1 MVSTTAGR
9 AAPSLRHTT
18 TIPRPSGGSRMA
30 VTRSALV
37 GMLISV
43 VLASPMAAQTGTGI
57 ISGHVVD
64 SASKQPLAAVS
75 IRVAGTTTGVL
86 SQGDGSY
93 VLRGVQPGT
102 VQLRATRI
110 GFAAQSSPV
119 TVAAGRTSTVDFAL
133 SARAAVLS

>member
-9 AAPSLRHTT
+9 AALSRRPTT

-37 GMLISV
+37 GVLIGV
-43 VLASPMAAQTGTGI
+43 VLASTLGAQSGTGI

-75 IRVAGTTTGVL
+75 IRVAGRSAAVL
-86 SQGDGSY
+86 SQADGGY

-102 VQLRATRI
+102 VQLRTTRI
-110 GFAAQSSPV
+110 GF
-119 TVAAGRTSTVDFAL
+119 
-133 SARAAVLS
+133 